1 MKSQIVISLK
11 IFLVL
16 TVITG
21 LIYPLFITF
30 IAQVIFPYEASGSAI
45 KKKGKLIGS
54 ELIGQKFVS
63 DKYFWPRPSAI
74 NYNPMPSGASNFG
87 MTSAK
92 LKSLFDER
100 KKEFAEKNYIN
111 DADLIPNE
119 ILFAS
124 ASGVDPHITAEA
136 AFLQVER
143 IAIARNF
150 DEHRKQ
156 SINKLISSL
165 TEKPQFGFLGRPTV
179 NVLLL
184 NIELDK
190 IE

>member
-30 IAQVIFPYEASGSAI
+30 IAQVIFPYEASGSVI
-45 KKKGKLIGS
+45 KKEGKLIGS

-63 DKYFWPRPSAI
+63 DKYFWSRPSAI